1 MQLTESNHRGSERWA
16 AYPGITTWSPN
27 QQVWNPRSSAAWMPS
42 RMAPR
47 SPHSPFAGMTTPN
60 SATPHPKL
68 STVTLTAADV
78 IVRPVTPTIGAEIS
92 GVDLATAP
100 DDEQVMK
107 SIEQALYD
115 HLVLF
120 FRNQDITDEQQVR
133 FAGWFGP
140 YEHHP
145 FAIHDA

>member
-1 MQLTESNHRGSERWA
+1 
-16 AYPGITTWSPN
+16 
-27 QQVWNPRSSAAWMPS
+27 
-42 RMAPR
+42 
-47 SPHSPFAGMTTPN
+47 MTTPN
-60 SATPHPKL
+60 SVTSCTL
-68 STVTLTAADV
+68 NFSGVTLTAADV
-78 IVRPVTPTIGAEIS
+78 IVRPITPTIGAEIA

-100 DDEQVMK
+100 EDEQVMNR
-107 SIEQALYD
+107 IEQALND

-145 FAIHDA
+145 FAIHDDDHPHMTILDQSTPEDDGANSWHTDSSFMPTPSLGVVLRAVEL